1 MRKLVGPG
9 VVPQRSDFKN
19 AFVLLHGGGIVE
31 IDETA
36 VYATLVIGRNQHV
49 NAFLYLHETGRTI
62 LRGQNGTMLTMI
74 LSSITLPFYTDDLRN
89 DSSDRPEF
97 YLWPLFLPAALSI
110 DKAARAAGRPQRI
123 PTCRRKLSAA
133 QSRDELELLYIIV
146 GK

>member
-1 MRKLVGPG
+1 VDIVDTLQSEPFQLYYR
-9 VVPQRSDFKN
+9 
-19 AFVLLHGGGIVE
+19 VLPSAI
-31 IDETA
+31 
-36 VYATLVIGRNQHV
+36 
-49 NAFLYLHETGRTI
+49 
-62 LRGQNGTMLTMI
+62 
-74 LSSITLPFYTDDLRN
+74 FYTDDLRN